1 MFNKKLIL
9 QLNSLLNLQF
19 YCFV

>member
-9 QLNSLLNLQF
+9 QLNSILNLQF